1 MKGQVADVVGLVLL
15 LEPFAKVVLKLVYGR
30 YVFVD
35 ELDLLLT
42 SQEVKY
48 RTNR

>member
-15 LEPFAKVVLKLVYGR
+15 LQPFAKVVLELVCGC

-35 ELDLLLT
+35 EIDLFLT
-42 SQEVKY
+42 SKEVKY